1 MQTNWQNSEYV
12 QKLAG
17 MKMVQLRAELA
28 ELRKGKGG
36 PIGWSKD
43 EIIKNIEAEL
53 PEETTSDERS
63 KVYPISVLNEF
74 DKDVRKVVFNTVHFK
89 RIWYQFKT
97 TNPTF
102 RDFYDRISR
111 QYERAKVLL
120 DNKVPDQIT
129 VFFQDTENEFSKELI
144 LKRSIGTEYFEYVEG
159 ESVDALFDMFMERLL
174 ELGTGQT
181 EGSD

>member
-1 MQTNWQNSEYV
+1 
-12 QKLAG
+12 
-17 MKMVQLRAELA
+17 
-28 ELRKGKGG
+28 
-36 PIGWSKD
+36 
-43 EIIKNIEAEL
+43 
-53 PEETTSDERS
+53 
-63 KVYPISVLNEF
+63 
-74 DKDVRKVVFNTVHFK
+74 
-89 RIWYQFKT
+89 
-97 TNPTF
+97 
-102 RDFYDRISR
+102 
-111 QYERAKVLL
+111 LL